1 MSASGQGGQRRP
13 NLWPGV
19 AALAAGFVVWNA
31 AFAVTGAWWHLWWL
45 GLAGDF
51 ALVVLVAERIGRMV
65 PPARR
70 RLYERTLA
78 FGFPVLG
85 LVAWQLIVDA
95 GILSPTWFPP
105 PTHIAEALWELTI
118 SYDKFNHTSLFGRPW
133 LIPEAW
139 HEHGLAGVW
148 GLFTESHVW
157 ITLARVAV
165 GFVIGA
171 IPGLLLGVVMG
182 INQTIRLMLDTTL
195 SAIYVLPKIAIFPL
209 VMLMFAD
216 PFGEGPKIAVVAISV
231 FFLVAINT
239 MAGVRDIDPVFIQAG
254 RNYGARGVK
263 LLWHVI
269 LPAALPIIF
278 AGLRLALGTALVV
291 IIAVEFL
298 RAKQGVGFMTYY
310 YWEVLIPEKMYAGLF
325 IVMVLG
331 VLLTGVLH
339 WAERKIMPWQG

>member
-1 MSASGQGGQRRP
+1 MSAAAQGGPGRP

-19 AALAAGFVVWNA
+19 LALVAGFVVWNA
-31 AFAVTGAWWHLWWL
+31 VFAAAGLWWRFWWL
-45 GLAGDF
+45 GIAGDF
-51 ALVVLVAERIGRMV
+51 AFVVLIAERIGRMV

-105 PTHIAEALWELTI
+105 PTHIARALWDLTI
-118 SYDKFNHTSLFGRPW
+118 SYDKFNQTSLFGRPW
-133 LIPEAW
+133 LIGEAW
-139 HEHGLAGVW
+139 QENGLAGVW
-148 GLFTESHVW
+148 GLFAESHVW

-195 SAIYVLPKIAIFPL
+195 SAVYVLPKIAIFPL

-216 PFGEGPKIAVVAISV
+216 PFGEGPKVAVVAISV

-310 YWEVLIPEKMYAGLF
+310 YWEVLVPEKMYAGLF